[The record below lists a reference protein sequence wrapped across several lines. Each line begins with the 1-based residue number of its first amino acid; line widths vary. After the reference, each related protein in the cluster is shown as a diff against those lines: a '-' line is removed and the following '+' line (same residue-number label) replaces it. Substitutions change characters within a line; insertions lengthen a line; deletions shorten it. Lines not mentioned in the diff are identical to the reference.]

1 MTSYDGI
8 ASIHEDDRGFV
19 IGYMDRTDFE
29 YELGAASGGDT
40 VYPSLDDV
48 LAHRKCANECGVVEV
63 EVRFRKLVKEGTSEH

>member
-1 MTSYDGI
+1 
-8 ASIHEDDRGFV
+8 
-19 IGYMDRTDFE
+19 MDRTDFE